1 MIANYLKVPFTEV
14 DTIPNMDEKRAIQK
28 FVELSGFNAIELG
41 KMLIEKFGLKY
52 SDLFREIITSQLP
65 EVQKS
70 QFLCKFKDV
79 DLKEFFR
86 ALSKETKYL
95 YQIHQFNEHFWLKFA
110 ESDEFDL
117 TQKKTIFSEFC
128 LCCANIDAVLY

>member
-95 YQIHQFNEHFWLKFA
+95 YQIHQFNEHFW
-110 ESDEFDL
+110 
-117 TQKKTIFSEFC
+117 
-128 LCCANIDAVLY
+128 